1 MDASG
6 SCSASHQWMVFE
18 EHVLEDWALTGVF
31 FFPAD
36 SFCRRL
42 RGSRFANAK
51 GWESF
56 PG

>member
-1 MDASG
+1 
-6 SCSASHQWMVFE
+6 MVFE
-18 EHVLEDWALTGVF
+18 EDVLEDWALTGVF
-31 FFPAD
+31 LFPAD

-51 GWESF
+51 GRESF